1 MLELVTYCSLTVCRV
16 ARFLLWKG
24 EQELVTGKIVNTD
37 GLTVLK
43 PFSEIFK
50 FTEFAT
56 VVFLQLELGDG

>member
-1 MLELVTYCSLTVCRV
+1 MVTSKT
-16 ARFLLWKG
+16 
-24 EQELVTGKIVNTD
+24 INID
-37 GLTVLK
+37 GLTVLE